1 MSLWLF
7 DGLTY
12 VMLKK
17 RSRIS
22 IIWGDL
28 LMRQPLW
35 IADLRD
41 VKEEVKMA
49 PCKDEL
55 DESDRR
61 VEELNYVELEYK
73 CFRPLSRSQIISII
87 KRRTPPNAL
96 ALTRNI
102 PCRIQ
107 NSMGSP
113 SSLSLL
119 TPFSS
124 LSKAA
129 TCDRKYSIYGF
140 RLVFS

>member
-73 CFRPLSRSQIISII
+73 CF
-87 KRRTPPNAL
+87 
-96 ALTRNI
+96 
-102 PCRIQ
+102 
-107 NSMGSP
+107 
-113 SSLSLL
+113 
-119 TPFSS
+119 
-124 LSKAA
+124 
-129 TCDRKYSIYGF
+129 
-140 RLVFS
+140 